1 MRENVRG
8 FSALWCLFTLW
19 RQWWK
24 TERRKKKEKRKER
37 AVGKHMLRPVLPSE
51 ASSVPGDANTQSD
64 LCRALGKV
72 NHLHCSHVPNAAT
85 NLCCVCRIQR
95 MFSASICINHDLFV
109 FVLPRRVS
117 IWLKLSLLTSQNPT
131 RNVQSAADVPGSGQM
146 CRFCTLLETQH
157 LSLSLTQ
164 YYSQH
169 LSPLLSSVV

>member
-1 MRENVRG
+1 
-8 FSALWCLFTLW
+8 
-19 RQWWK
+19 
-24 TERRKKKEKRKER
+24 
-37 AVGKHMLRPVLPSE
+37 MLRPVLPSE
-51 ASSVPGDANTQSD
+51 ASSVPGDANTRSD
-64 LCRALGKV
+64 LCCALGKV

-85 NLCCVCRIQR
+85 NLCCVCGIQR

-117 IWLKLSLLTSQNPT
+117 IRLKLSLLTSQNPT
-131 RNVQSAADVPGSGQM
+131 RNVQM